1 MMLDQLFGARPIP
14 ELANYRTPVAD
25 YYLCGSGTHP
35 GGGVMGANGH
45 NAAKV
50 ALADAAGI
58 AAPTA
63 TAGARTGGNKAPWQQ
78 RFVGTL
84 MSTRPGRWV
93 GYHAARQPA
102 LRKVTAY
109 AARVR

>member
-1 MMLDQLFGARPIP
+1 MMLDQLFGARPLP
-14 ELANYRTPVAD
+14 ELANYRTPVRN

-45 NAAKV
+45 NAAQV
-50 ALADAAGI
+50 VLADASGTV
-58 AAPTA
+58 APV
-63 TAGARTGGNKAPWQQ
+63 RTGTKVGGHKAPWQQ
-78 RFVGTL
+78 RVVGGL

-93 GYHAARQPA
+93 GYRAARQPA

>member
-1 MMLDQLFGARPIP
+1 MP
-14 ELANYRTPVAD
+14 ELADYRTTVTN

-58 AAPTA
+58 ATPVSVR
-63 TAGARTGGNKAPWQQ
+63 AGRHKPPWQQ
-78 RFVGTL
+78 RLVGAL
-84 MSTRPGRWV
+84 MSTRSGRWV
-93 GYHAARQPA
+93 GYKAARQPV
-102 LRKVTAY
+102 LRKITGY

>member
-1 MMLDQLFGARPIP
+1 MMLDQLFGARPLP
-14 ELANYRTPVAD
+14 ELANYRTPVPN

-45 NAAKV
+45 NAAMV
-50 ALADAAGI
+50 ALRDASGGVDI
-58 AAPTA
+58 AP
-63 TAGARTGGNKAPWQQ
+63 GMRRNGQKRPWQG
-78 RFVGTL
+78 RLVDSL
-84 MSTRPGRWV
+84 MSTRSGRWLS
-93 GYHAARQPA
+93 YKAARQPA